1 MKKALKQFK
10 GFLDLNF
17 FKKRLTKKENLYI
30 IIPIELIGYKIIYF
44 I

>member
-17 FKKRLTKKENLYI
+17 FKKRIDEERKF
-30 IIPIELIGYKIIYF
+30 IYYNPYR
-44 I
+44 INWI